1 WQRLRREPDRRERF
15 RAVDGIDLRVE
26 SGEIFGILGPNGAG
40 KTTTM
45 KMLATLLIPTSG
57 AIRVLG
63 IDPLERP
70 REVRAR
76 LGVLLSG
83 EMSVC
88 WRLTAREN
96 LEYFAALYHV
106 PPTETDQRSAG
117 VLTAV
122 KRTER
127 AEDYVERYS
136 TGMRQRPAL
145 ARALLPDPP
154 LIILDE
160 PTVGL
165 DPQASRDLRDR
176 VRELRAQGRTVLLT
190 THYMEEADQLCD
202 RVAIIDHGRIVAL
215 DTPAA
220 LKRTIRAEEVV
231 HLEISLDGDESAVID
246 RLERSATVA
255 RSERSNGTLT
265 VTAHCASAR
274 DFVPAAFDAAR
285 SAAATIRHVEVVP
298 VTLEEVF
305 LALTGRALRRG
316 NGASAGAAAWDAG
329 SRIRHTGFPTR
340 AALRSGRWD
349 AAADGSHV
357 RKQFSRAPHLLR
369 HLSTDRSSDPG
380 RGHRGARDT
389 RSLRDRRALR
399 GERSS
404 VRRGRSRRAADSRDV
419 RSCLRDHIPRSDA
432 AALGADLGEDP
443 AADVHRRRYSK
454 DPSARRHHRQCRRG
468 CRDRARPRGGDRD
481 TRRDGLPLPREE
493 RPPHWNAGA
502 VLMGEVRAAF
512 AIARK

>member
-1 WQRLRREPDRRERF
+1 MTAPAVETKNLVKVFEKGRRTIWQRLRREPDRRERF

-26 SGEIFGILGPNGAG
+26 SGEIFGLLGPNGAG

-57 AIRVLG
+57 TIRVLG

-76 LGVLLSG
+76 LGAMLSG
-83 EMSVC
+83 ERSLY
-88 WRLTAREN
+88 WKLTAREN

-106 PPTETDQRSAG
+106 PQAETDQRIAG
-117 VLTAV
+117 VLTAE
-122 KRTER
+122 KLTDR

-136 TGMRQRPAL
+136 TGMRQRLAL

-231 HLEISLDGDESAVID
+231 HLEIGVVGDDAPMLD
-246 RLERSATVA
+246 RLGRSATLA
-255 RSERSNGTLT
+255 RSERRNGTLS

-285 SAAATIRHVEVVP
+285 SNGATIRHVEVVP
-298 VTLEEVF
+298 VTLEDVF
-305 LALTGRALRRG
+305 LALTGRQLR
-316 NGASAGAAAWDAG
+316 
-329 SRIRHTGFPTR
+329 
-340 AALRSGRWD
+340 
-349 AAADGSHV
+349 
-357 RKQFSRAPHLLR
+357 
-369 HLSTDRSSDPG
+369 
-380 RGHRGARDT
+380 
-389 RSLRDRRALR
+389 
-399 GERSS
+399 E
-404 VRRGRSRRAADSRDV
+404 
-419 RSCLRDHIPRSDA
+419 
-432 AALGADLGEDP
+432 
-443 AADVHRRRYSK
+443 
-454 DPSARRHHRQCRRG
+454 
-468 CRDRARPRGGDRD
+468 
-481 TRRDGLPLPREE
+481 
-493 RPPHWNAGA
+493 
-502 VLMGEVRAAF
+502 
-512 AIARK
+512 

>member
-1 WQRLRREPDRRERF
+1 MTAPAVETKNLVKVFEKGRRTIWQRLRREPDRRERF

-26 SGEIFGILGPNGAG
+26 SGEIFGLLGPNGAG

-57 AIRVLG
+57 TIRVLG

-76 LGVLLSG
+76 LGAMLSG
-83 EMSVC
+83 ERSLY
-88 WRLTAREN
+88 WKLTAREN

-106 PPTETDQRSAG
+106 PPTETDQRIAG

-122 KRTER
+122 KLTDR

-136 TGMRQRPAL
+136 TGMRQRLAL

-231 HLEISLDGDESAVID
+231 HLEIGVVGDDAPMLD
-246 RLERSATVA
+246 RLGRSATLA
-255 RSERSNGTLT
+255 RSERRNGTLS

-285 SAAATIRHVEVVP
+285 SNGATIRHVEVVP
-298 VTLEEVF
+298 VTLEDVF
-305 LALTGRALRRG
+305 LALTGRQLR
-316 NGASAGAAAWDAG
+316 
-329 SRIRHTGFPTR
+329 
-340 AALRSGRWD
+340 
-349 AAADGSHV
+349 
-357 RKQFSRAPHLLR
+357 
-369 HLSTDRSSDPG
+369 
-380 RGHRGARDT
+380 
-389 RSLRDRRALR
+389 
-399 GERSS
+399 E
-404 VRRGRSRRAADSRDV
+404 
-419 RSCLRDHIPRSDA
+419 
-432 AALGADLGEDP
+432 
-443 AADVHRRRYSK
+443 
-454 DPSARRHHRQCRRG
+454 
-468 CRDRARPRGGDRD
+468 
-481 TRRDGLPLPREE
+481 
-493 RPPHWNAGA
+493 
-502 VLMGEVRAAF
+502 
-512 AIARK
+512 

>member
-1 WQRLRREPDRRERF
+1 MTAPAVETKNLVKVFEKGRRTIWQRLRREPDRRERF

-26 SGEIFGILGPNGAG
+26 SGEIFGLLGPNGAG

-57 AIRVLG
+57 TIRVLG
-63 IDPLERP
+63 IDPRERP

-76 LGVLLSG
+76 LGAMLSG
-83 EMSVC
+83 ERSLY
-88 WRLTAREN
+88 WKLTAREN

-106 PPTETDQRSAG
+106 PPTETDQRIAG

-122 KRTER
+122 KLTDR

-136 TGMRQRPAL
+136 TGMRQRLAL

-231 HLEISLDGDESAVID
+231 HLEIGVVGDDAPMLD
-246 RLERSATVA
+246 RLGRSATLA
-255 RSERSNGTLT
+255 RSERRNGTLS

-285 SAAATIRHVEVVP
+285 SNGATIRHVEVVP
-298 VTLEEVF
+298 VTLEDVS
-305 LALTGRALRRG
+305 LALTGRQLR
-316 NGASAGAAAWDAG
+316 
-329 SRIRHTGFPTR
+329 
-340 AALRSGRWD
+340 
-349 AAADGSHV
+349 
-357 RKQFSRAPHLLR
+357 
-369 HLSTDRSSDPG
+369 
-380 RGHRGARDT
+380 
-389 RSLRDRRALR
+389 
-399 GERSS
+399 E
-404 VRRGRSRRAADSRDV
+404 
-419 RSCLRDHIPRSDA
+419 
-432 AALGADLGEDP
+432 
-443 AADVHRRRYSK
+443 
-454 DPSARRHHRQCRRG
+454 
-468 CRDRARPRGGDRD
+468 
-481 TRRDGLPLPREE
+481 
-493 RPPHWNAGA
+493 
-502 VLMGEVRAAF
+502 
-512 AIARK
+512 